1 MDRCD
6 GVVKA
11 ETVVAP
17 VQHTA
22 TTQAMLAAEILI
34 VVYFQTSA
42 RTLE

>member
-1 MDRCD
+1 MPIDRCE

-22 TTQAMLAAEILI
+22 TAQAMLAAEILI
-34 VVYFQTSA
+34 GFFSNF
-42 RTLE
+42 R